1 MKWAVSSE
9 LLRTVK
15 VKDESAQ
22 VCKTQKKKT
31 PNLFRLVRSL
41 TAFLLLGLLILQ
53 DAQCQARVEAAEL
66 VGEERQEAPAEI

>member
-1 MKWAVSSE
+1 MSQ
-9 LLRTVK
+9 LRFVRRR
-15 VKDESAQ
+15 
-22 VCKTQKKKT
+22 KKN
-31 PNLFRLVRSL
+31 NLFRLVRGL

>member
-1 MKWAVSSE
+1 MKWAASSE
-9 LLRTVK
+9 LLRAVK

-22 VCKTQKKKT
+22 VCKTQKKN